1 MSFENDLMYA
11 ANGVKS
17 KAILR
22 AFQQERAHLTGYYGT
37 DIEKYFEPVP
47 RMFEPFA
54 KMPVPE
60 SYDGIKT
67 QVYRSLHMLSWGEA
81 PSEVALP
88 LVPAN
93 PNLELIRGSGTAM
106 ATWHGPAADEFRAN
120 FITPFSPVAKNQFIA
135 VAALKGALEAHQL
148 MWAKAQHDIM
158 DIANKTDKALDA
170 VVGESDEKDHN
181 PGGTMC
187 FDHGPEAFQVLFTV
201 VEAVATLGALIVAP
215 EVTGAEIAI
224 TAVAAAAGVGA
235 NWPHESAPSGSVGG
249 NMVYEVMAS
258 MAARI
263 NDLHRYIYH
272 TEQKIAEAMQD
283 AHKAVEGTKRYFVTN
298 RPQLANANAGNVRSQ
313 LGEAW

>member
-1 MSFENDLMYA
+1 
-11 ANGVKS
+11 
-17 KAILR
+17 
-22 AFQQERAHLTGYYGT
+22 
-37 DIEKYFEPVP
+37 
-47 RMFEPFA
+47 
-54 KMPVPE
+54 
-60 SYDGIKT
+60 
-67 QVYRSLHMLSWGEA
+67 
-81 PSEVALP
+81 
-88 LVPAN
+88 
-93 PNLELIRGSGTAM
+93 
-106 ATWHGPAADEFRAN
+106 
-120 FITPFSPVAKNQFIA
+120 
-135 VAALKGALEAHQL
+135 